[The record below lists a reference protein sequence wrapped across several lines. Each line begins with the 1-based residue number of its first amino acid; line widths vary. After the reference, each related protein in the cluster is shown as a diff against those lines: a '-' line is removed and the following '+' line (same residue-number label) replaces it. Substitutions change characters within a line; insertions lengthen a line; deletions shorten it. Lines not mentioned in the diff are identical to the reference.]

1 MHVVASVVSCTAQ
14 HSAVSIEYPLITWYI
29 QLLQQH
35 SVCTAKHG
43 AYRKCALARNVAVPS
58 VQIKVERVLSL
69 KKWVHPLYEP
79 FKLFFELHAIGNQWC
94 VSVSPFGNLLEQE
107 LYSRNTV
114 QLPALQIVKNRG
126 NTGYG

>member
-43 AYRKCALARNVAVPS
+43 ALQEMCSRKKCGSAVSANKSGEGSVA
-58 VQIKVERVLSL
+58 
-69 KKWVHPLYEP
+69 
-79 FKLFFELHAIGNQWC
+79 
-94 VSVSPFGNLLEQE
+94 
-107 LYSRNTV
+107 
-114 QLPALQIVKNRG
+114 
-126 NTGYG
+126 